1 MFRIICWCLAL
12 SFAASAQGT
21 GSFKK
26 VQDLYNSISG
36 FEVSVSIDGL
46 GGSGKLFHK
55 KENKTRVDFKNMLI
69 VSDGKTTWNLQKSAK
84 KVIISAY
91 DEQDASLLSFNK
103 IMTYYP
109 SVSQISEAIEDGR
122 QIITLTSKKATTH
135 FSTIICV
142 LNKDFTL
149 QKISLTDRGGN
160 KQSILFAGWK
170 LTAPDEQL
178 FTPGELKGVKIID
191 LR

>member
-1 MFRIICWCLAL
+1 
-12 SFAASAQGT
+12 
-21 GSFKK
+21 
-26 VQDLYNSISG
+26 
-36 FEVSVSIDGL
+36 IDGL

-109 SVSQISEAIEDGR
+109 SVSQISEATEDDR